1 MATIEFAIL
10 AISSIVAVMNP
21 LSTTAIFP
29 TLTKGLS
36 PEKQRKIAAKAMKTA
51 FIVLAF
57 FALTGQLLFQVFN
70 LHVYAFQIAGG
81 ILLIT
86 VALRMLSEK
95 DECSSVMVVRIFQ
108 LFL

>member
-1 MATIEFAIL
+1 LATIEFAIL